1 MTTPDNPLTA
11 VTHHDPY
18 SYYAKLVKKHP
29 LYWDSGLNM
38 WIASS
43 AKSVAAVLEHHGCR
57 VRPAN
62 EPVPTALQGTPA
74 GKLFGSLVRM
84 TDGESHC
91 PLKQVVTTTLATL
104 EEDHIAD
111 QSRGCASYL
120 LEEIA
125 PLEPAGLTEFTLRL
139 PAYSVAALLG
149 FSSDQWPALA
159 RWTGDLAR
167 CIAPGTTITQMER
180 GQHAARELQAMTAR
194 LLETHSAASPS
205 LLTQL
210 TAQARARGIDSAV
223 IAANVIGFLLQA
235 HDATAGLIGNTLMA
249 LGREPHLHHRV
260 REEPTLLPAVLRE
273 VLRHDAPIQNTRRF
287 VAYDEIIAGESM
299 QAGDTILVL
308 LAAANRDSA
317 RHVDPERFDPARQSQ
332 HCFTFGLGRHAC
344 PGETLALAI
353 AEAGVAEL
361 LRSGV
366 SLEAL
371 AGEVMYRESLN
382 ARIPLFRSSHVTLSS
397 TA

>member
-18 SYYAKLVKKHP
+18 PYYARLMEQQP
-29 LYWDSGLNM
+29 LYRDKELDLWV
-38 WIASS
+38 ASS
-43 AKSVAAVLEHHGCR
+43 AKDVAAVLEHHGCR

-62 EPVPTALQGTPA
+62 EPVPMALQGTPV

-91 PLKQVVTTTLATL
+91 PLKQVVTATLATL
-104 EEDHIAD
+104 EEDHITNL
-111 QSRGCASYL
+111 SRGCASYL

-149 FSSDQWPALA
+149 FQSDQWPALA

-167 CIAPGTTITQMER
+167 CIAPGATFTQMER
-180 GQHAARELQAMTAR
+180 GQHAARELQAMTTR
-194 LLETHSAASPS
+194 LLETQYSAPLS
-205 LLTQL
+205 LLTQF
-210 TAQARARGIDSAV
+210 TAQARAQGIGSAV

-235 HDATAGLIGNTLMA
+235 YDATAGLIGNTLVA
-249 LGREPHLHHRV
+249 LGREPHLPHRV
-260 REEPTLLPAVLRE
+260 RDEPTLLPAVLRE

-287 VAYDEIIAGESM
+287 VAYDEVIAGQPM

-308 LAAANRDSA
+308 LAAANRDPA
-317 RHVDPERFDPARQSQ
+317 RHADPERFDPARQPQ

-353 AEAGVAEL
+353 ARAGVAEL

-366 SLEAL
+366 SLGAL
-371 AGEVMYRESLN
+371 AGEVTYRESLN
-382 ARIPLFRSSHVTLSS
+382 ARIPLFRSSYATPSS